1 LPPTLA
7 PRTLRSYRKLLEQH
21 VLPPLGASKL
31 QEIRRRH
38 VKDLLADKSRAGL
51 SKNTIRLIRTALSV
65 VLGDAVDDELLEVNV
80 ALGAG
85 RRGRRRPD
93 TMSAIERRQA
103 IRPLTYEQLATFLSV
118 AEARGSRLEATL
130 FLVLADAGL
139 RLGEAF
145 ALCWDDVSLVD
156 RTLRVER
163 AVSAGHVKLTKTDD
177 SRIVDLT
184 ARLVAVDAVVA
195 LTAAVSFQ

>member
-1 LPPTLA
+1 MPPTLA
-7 PRTLRSYRKLLEQH
+7 PRTLRSYRELLEQH
-21 VLPPLGASKL
+21 VLPALGASNL

-93 TMSAIERRQA
+93 TMSAIERR
-103 IRPLTYEQLATFLSV
+103 
-118 AEARGSRLEATL
+118 
-130 FLVLADAGL
+130 
-139 RLGEAF
+139 
-145 ALCWDDVSLVD
+145 
-156 RTLRVER
+156 
-163 AVSAGHVKLTKTDD
+163 
-177 SRIVDLT
+177 
-184 ARLVAVDAVVA
+184 
-195 LTAAVSFQ
+195 